1 MRSTIVSLHESDDVA
16 LHAATVMPD
25 HVHLLFTL
33 GERLQLS
40 QVIAKF
46 KTLTRR
52 QGFVDWRWQD
62 NGYEHHLRP
71 SESLEG
77 FGFYIF
83 MNPYAAK
90 LCALAAEWPWWVCP
104 EPTEFAFLA
113 SLNDG
118 QVPPEWLSRYQQLSS
133 TLPVGE

>member
-1 MRSTIVSLHESDDVA
+1 MRATTSPCTPRQSCQTTSICSSHSVSDYSSA
-16 LHAATVMPD
+16 
-25 HVHLLFTL
+25 
-33 GERLQLS
+33 RSS
-40 QVIAKF
+40 QNSKRSPAGKV
-46 KTLTRR
+46 
-52 QGFVDWRWQD
+52 VDWRWQD

-90 LCALAAEWPWWVCP
+90 LCALAAEWPSWVCP

-118 QVPPEWLSRYQQLSS
+118 QVPPEWLSRYQQFSS